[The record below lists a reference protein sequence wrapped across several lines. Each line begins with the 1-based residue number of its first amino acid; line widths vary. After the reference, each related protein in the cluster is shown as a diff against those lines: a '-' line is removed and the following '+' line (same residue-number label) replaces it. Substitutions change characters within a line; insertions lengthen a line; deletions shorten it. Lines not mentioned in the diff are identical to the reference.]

1 MIPGKLQKMTL
12 KAYTDAEFSNALADG
27 EFTVQVNPESY
38 TLTHTIEYTE
48 QQAGGTSAAQ
58 PRYSCS
64 RPQNLEFDFLFDA
77 TGVLNGDGIPAAE
90 SGVPAVTVVHSIV
103 DTITKLK
110 KVVYDFVGD
119 THETPYVKIYW
130 GTLIFKCRL
139 TNLGLTYKLF
149 KPDGTPIRASAK
161 CSFMGTVEDNQRTA
175 AENAQ
180 SPDLTHVRRVKHG
193 DTLPFMC
200 YAIYGDENLYLQVA
214 AVNQLNHYRDI
225 KVGQELFFPPV
236 EKIKA

>member
-1 MIPGKLQKMTL
+1 MTL
-12 KAYTDAEFSNALADG
+12 KAFGNADFSDSSALPDG

-58 PRYSCS
+58 PRYSSS

-90 SGVPAVTVVHSIV
+90 SGVPVVTVVHSIV
-103 DTITKLK
+103 DTINKLK
-110 KVVYDFVGD
+110 KVVYDFVGE

-130 GTLIFKCRL
+130 GTMLFKCRL
-139 TNLGLTYKLF
+139 TNLSITYKLF

-161 CSFMGTVEDNQRTA
+161 CSFIGAVEDVQRTA

-200 YAIYGDENLYLQVA
+200 YTIYGDENLYLQVA

>member
-12 KAYTDAEFSNALADG
+12 KAFTDAAFSNAMADG

-90 SGVPAVTVVHSIV
+90 SGVPAVTAVNSIV
-103 DTITKLK
+103 ETIEKLK
-110 KVVYDFVGD
+110 KVLYNFIGD

-130 GTLIFKCRL
+130 GTLLFKCRL
-139 TNLGLTYKLF
+139 TNLGVTYKLF
-149 KPDGTPIRASAK
+149 KPDGTPVRASAK
-161 CSFMGTVEDNQRTA
+161 CSFMGTVEDEQRTA

-180 SPDLTHVRRVKHG
+180 SPDLTHMRRVKHG
-193 DTLPFMC
+193 DTLPLMC
-200 YAIYGDENLYLQVA
+200 YTIYGDENLYLQVA
-214 AVNQLNHYRDI
+214 AVNKLNHYRNI

-236 EKIKA
+236 EKIKI

>member
-12 KAYTDAEFSNALADG
+12 KAFTDAAFSSAMDEG

-77 TGVLNGDGIPAAE
+77 TGVLNGDGVPAAE
-90 SGVPAVTVVHSIV
+90 SGVAAVTIVNSIV
-103 DTITKLK
+103 ETIDKLK
-110 KVVYDFVGD
+110 KVVYNFVGV

-130 GTLIFKCRL
+130 GTLLFKCRL
-139 TNLGLTYKLF
+139 TNLGVTYKLF
-149 KPDGTPIRASAK
+149 KPDGTPVRASAK
-161 CSFMGTVEDNQRTA
+161 CSFIGTMEDEQRTA

-180 SPDLTHVRRVKHG
+180 SPDLTHMRRVKHG

-200 YAIYGDENLYLQVA
+200 YTIYGDEHLYLQVA
-214 AVNQLNHYRDI
+214 AVNKLNHYRDI

-236 EKIKA
+236 EKIKS